1 MEVVAITALKWVT
14 GISVLGVGSGGVLA
28 AMFYKTV
35 PANKFLA
42 KTGPFVKGVHVSR
55 KTFQLPFQRLK
66 TISLEPITYKF
77 TGNNMSREMVP
88 FELPII
94 FTVSPVHPDKDME
107 GFVRYATC
115 VGDMTADEYY
125 KLIAGIVNG
134 ETRGFV
140 GSMTIAEIFNDKDA
154 FRNNVLKRVTT
165 ELAKFGIEIH
175 NANVEEM
182 HDTKGNVY
190 FENLKRKAL
199 EEANTQSRIAVA
211 EARKVG
217 DIGEK
222 DREATTRK
230 GTVTLEAN
238 AKESETQ
245 QNQRMSDYSRLLS
258 ITATTNKQ
266 QEDMARLEAY
276 KTVEESKITIESDLN
291 RRKQTQELEKLRSD
305 EVIKAT
311 AEAETVVKRA
321 EADAAAVKI
330 KAEAQAYQTKI
341 HAEANLYEKNKQAEG
356 VQAMLQAQ
364 ANGLKEIYDAS
375 KSNPEMA
382 AFYLALD
389 KGLYSSDGMF
399 THIAREMGNAV
410 RGMEPKINVWSTG
423 AAASGNITDVITNLA
438 KTMPP
443 ILDAIQQQTG
453 ISLPNFV
460 RNTHNTENKS
470 G

>member
-1 MEVVAITALKWVT
+1 MELAVISTALKCAA
-14 GISVLGVGSGGVLA
+14 GISALGVGGGGILA
-28 AMFYKTV
+28 AMWYRTV
-35 PANKFLA
+35 SADKFMA

-55 KTFQLPFQRLK
+55 KTFQLPFQRLTK
-66 TISLEPITYKF
+66 ISLKPITYKF
-77 TGNNMSREMVP
+77 TGNNMSKEKVP
-88 FELPII
+88 FELPIV
-94 FTVSPVHPDKDME
+94 FTVSPVHPDKDMD
-107 GFVRYATC
+107 GFIRYATR
-115 VGDMTADEYY
+115 VGDMTSAEVYEC
-125 KLIAGIVNG
+125 IAGIVNG
-134 ETRGFV
+134 DTRGFV
-140 GSMTIAEIFNDKDA
+140 GSMTIEEIFNDKDA
-154 FRNNVLKRVTT
+154 FRNHVVKRVTS
-165 ELAKFGIEIH
+165 ELSKFGLEIH

-211 EARKVG
+211 EARKIG
-217 DIGEK
+217 DVGEK
-222 DREATTRK
+222 DRETATRI
-230 GTVTLEAN
+230 GQVILEAN
-238 AKESETQ
+238 AKEAETT

-266 QEDMARLEAY
+266 QEDIAKLEAY
-276 KTVEESKITIESDLN
+276 KAVEANKITIESDLN
-291 RRKQTQELEKLRSD
+291 RQKQTQELEKLRSN

-321 EADAAAVKI
+321 EADASAVKI
-330 KAEAQAYQTKI
+330 KAEAEAYQTKTL
-341 HAEANLYEKNKQAEG
+341 AEANLYEKNKQAEG

-364 ANGLKEIYDAS
+364 ANGLREIYDAS

-382 AFYLALD
+382 SFYLALD

-410 RGMEPKINVWSTG
+410 RGMEPKINVWNTG
-423 AAASGNITDVITNLA
+423 AAASGNITEVITNLA

-443 ILDAIQQQTG
+443 IIDAIQQQTG

-460 RNTHNTENKS
+460 RSSMEKS
-470 G
+470 C